1 MTKHY
6 YNRAMISFVF
16 KVPGRTHF
24 FAAVCFCFF
33 SLSFYPADLQAEDK
47 PVGRILAVI
56 GTVKYFVA
64 KDSSASRGTPGEV
77 KRVAFEPWQNV
88 KKRQPVYATDQF
100 RTGRKSRL
108 KILFSDNSL
117 MALGPGAEM
126 TVTAYRTQPES
137 KFRQGV
143 IDVKRGLVMYIVNK
157 SQNHKKSFLNIIT
170 PTANIGARGT
180 QGYIAS
186 SDKKTLVANQAGAV
200 GVKSSDPDIDVQV
213 NVGSMMKTV
222 VRAGAPPVTPRPLS
236 ENELATFRNFGVGDL
251 AFSGG
256 SKNALISVDEV
267 KEEEEED
274 EEEKEGD
281 EKGEPGEDGEGEGKE
296 GEEGEGES
304 EEGGKTQRI
313 KAFGD
318 MTSEEKEE
326 MMEERMAMED
336 ESRERQGLAPLPRTA
351 EAREEFLEDA
361 IAGGMEFLGQAEMG
375 GLESAQA
382 LGILPGGVEFDD
394 MDIDVESLQSF
405 ETAVIGACAA
415 PLKKAAMPTRAY
427 APAGAVNPGNN
438 ECTRWP

>member
-1 MTKHY
+1 M
-6 YNRAMISFVF
+6 
-16 KVPGRTHF
+16 
-24 FAAVCFCFF
+24 
-33 SLSFYPADLQAEDK
+33 
-47 PVGRILAVI
+47 GRILAVI

-64 KDSSASRGTPGEV
+64 KDSSASRGTLGEV

-143 IDVKRGLVMYIVNK
+143 VDVKRGLAMYIVNK

-236 ENELATFRNFGVGDL
+236 ENELATFRNFVVGDL

-351 EAREEFLEDA
+351 EAREEFLEDV
-361 IAGGMEFLGQAEMG
+361 IAGGAEFLNQADIT
-375 GLESAQA
+375 GLEAAQA
-382 LGILPGGVEFDD
+382 LGILTEGVEFND

-405 ETAVIGACAA
+405 ETGVIEQFGTGADFQEVYTFFSDTDTESCS
-415 PLKKAAMPTRAY
+415 P
-427 APAGAVNPGNN
+427 
-438 ECTRWP
+438 

>member
-1 MTKHY
+1 M
-6 YNRAMISFVF
+6 
-16 KVPGRTHF
+16 
-24 FAAVCFCFF
+24 
-33 SLSFYPADLQAEDK
+33 
-47 PVGRILAVI
+47 I

-143 IDVKRGLVMYIVNK
+143 VDVKRGLVMYIVNK

-236 ENELATFRNFGVGDL
+236 ENELATFRNFVVGDL

-296 GEEGEGES
+296 GEEGEEG
-304 EEGGKTQRI
+304 EEGNL
-313 KAFGD
+313 FGI
-318 MTSEEKEE
+318 
-326 MMEERMAMED
+326 
-336 ESRERQGLAPLPRTA
+336 SRLFLRLRPLGHRHPVPPGSAPGFGRAHIPAVSGGTRQIPPVHRLYHNPPLPEGQIFGPPQKSGPGPAGLASGPRFSSQGKFSP
-351 EAREEFLEDA
+351 RE
-361 IAGGMEFLGQAEMG
+361 
-375 GLESAQA
+375 SSV
-382 LGILPGGVEFDD
+382 PR
-394 MDIDVESLQSF
+394 
-405 ETAVIGACAA
+405 
-415 PLKKAAMPTRAY
+415 PR
-427 APAGAVNPGNN
+427 GNF
-438 ECTRWP
+438 

>member
-1 MTKHY
+1 M
-6 YNRAMISFVF
+6 
-16 KVPGRTHF
+16 
-24 FAAVCFCFF
+24 
-33 SLSFYPADLQAEDK
+33 
-47 PVGRILAVI
+47 GRILAVI

-64 KDSSASRGTPGEV
+64 KDSSASRGTPKEV

-236 ENELATFRNFGVGDL
+236 ENELATFRNFVVGDL

-274 EEEKEGD
+274 EKEGD

-336 ESRERQGLAPLPRTA
+336 ESRERRGLAPLPRTA
-351 EAREEFLEDA
+351 EAREEFLEDV
-361 IAGGMEFLGQAEMG
+361 IAGGGEFLDQAEMG
-375 GLESAQA
+375 GLEAAQA
-382 LGILPGGVEFDD
+382 LGILTEGVEFND

-405 ETAVIGACAA
+405 ETGVIEQFGTGADFQEVYTFFSDTDTESCS
-415 PLKKAAMPTRAY
+415 P
-427 APAGAVNPGNN
+427 
-438 ECTRWP
+438 

>member
-143 IDVKRGLVMYIVNK
+143 VDVKRGLAMYIVNK

-236 ENELATFRNFGVGDL
+236 ENELTTFRNFVVGDL

-336 ESRERQGLAPLPRTA
+336 ESRERRGLAPLPRTA

-394 MDIDVESLQSF
+394 MDIDVELLQSF
-405 ETAVIGACAA
+405 ETGVIEQFGTGADFQEVYTFFSDTDTESCS
-415 PLKKAAMPTRAY
+415 P
-427 APAGAVNPGNN
+427 
-438 ECTRWP
+438 

>member
-1 MTKHY
+1 M
-6 YNRAMISFVF
+6 
-16 KVPGRTHF
+16 
-24 FAAVCFCFF
+24 
-33 SLSFYPADLQAEDK
+33 
-47 PVGRILAVI
+47 I

-143 IDVKRGLVMYIVNK
+143 VDVKRGLAMYIVNK

-236 ENELATFRNFGVGDL
+236 ENELATFRNFVVGDL

-405 ETAVIGACAA
+405 ETGVIEQFGTGADFQEVYTFFSDTDTESCS
-415 PLKKAAMPTRAY
+415 P
-427 APAGAVNPGNN
+427 
-438 ECTRWP
+438 